1 MKGIKRLGLGV
12 AVLGAL
18 LALAG
23 FVAGSV
29 FAISGSISISD
40 GSAEPGGS
48 GTVELRSD
56 VGDDPFLG
64 AWTIDISYDP
74 AVVTPTDCD
83 AEEGGVCN
91 PAFTED
97 SIRVTGASANGV
109 EGDTLLATI
118 ELECADDEATT
129 DLTLAVDVFADATI
143 GDPQD
148 IEPTTVVDGSFACE
162 VAPTAGPTTVPATAT
177 VAGGAGGIGSVG
189 TGTGS
194 DSTGMSW
201 VIVAL
206 AGAGLFALTSVTALR
221 MSARRS

>member
-18 LALAG
+18 LAVAG

-29 FAISGSISISD
+29 FAISGSMSISD
-40 GSAEPGGS
+40 GSAEPGGT

-56 VGDDPFLG
+56 VGSAPGLG
-64 AWTIDISYDP
+64 AWTVDITYDP
-74 AVVTPTDCD
+74 TVVSVTDCE

-91 PAFTED
+91 PAFTAD
-97 SIRVTGASANGV
+97 SIRITGASANGV
-109 EGDTLLATI
+109 DGDALLGTI
-118 ELECADDEATT
+118 TFECADEEATT
-129 DLTLAVDVFADATI
+129 DLTLALDVFADATV
-143 GDPQD
+143 GDPQPID
-148 IEPTTVVDGSFACE
+148 PATVVDGSFACE
-162 VAPTAGPTTVPATAT
+162 VPPTAGPTTAATAT
-177 VAGGAGGIGSVG
+177 LPADDVASVG

-194 DSTGMSW
+194 DSAGMSW

>member
-29 FAISGSISISD
+29 FAIGGSMSISD
-40 GSAEPGGS
+40 GSAEPGEA

-64 AWTIDISYDP
+64 AWTVDITYDP
-74 AVVTPTDCD
+74 TVVTPTDCD

-91 PAFTED
+91 PEFTAD

-109 EGDTLLATI
+109 EGDALLATI
-118 ELECADDEATT
+118 EFTCADDEATSP
-129 DLTLAVDVFADATI
+129 LTLALDVFADATI

-148 IEPTTVVDGSFACE
+148 IEPATVVDGSFACE
-162 VAPTAGPTTVPATAT
+162 IPPTAGPTTAATAT
-177 VAGGAGGIGSVG
+177 LAVDDVGSVG
-189 TGTGS
+189 TGTGG

-221 MSARRS
+221 MSTRRS